1 MKTLNTRRHGVAG
14 MSLIEVLV
22 AVLLISFGL
31 LGLVSLQTRSV
42 QMSVSAEDRQ
52 RAALLASELASEMWS
67 LNNVNLPANITTG
80 WIARVATP
88 AAGGLPNGVGT
99 VTLSGVAPAQVA
111 RITVTWRP
119 PSAATSAT
127 NRYTT
132 DVLITP

>member
-1 MKTLNTRRHGVAG
+1 

-52 RAALLASELASEMWS
+52 RAALLASEIATEMWS
-67 LNNVNLPANITTG
+67 RNNVNLPGEITEA
-80 WIARVATP
+80 WSARVETATS
-88 AAGGLPNGVGT
+88 GGLPNGVGT
-99 VTLSGVAPAQVA
+99 VVISGVAPAQMA
-111 RITVTWRP
+111 RITVQWRP
-119 PSAATSAT
+119 PNAATSAT
-127 NRYTT
+127 NSYTT